1 MFAESR
7 ALLRRLP
14 ARGGMAMAVQ
24 KQKKR
29 VIVLGGCGAQGSFAT
44 RDLVKRG
51 VFDEIVIADL
61 NLEAADKFA
70 EELKSRKVS
79 TRRVDI
85 LDSKALLASIRDA
98 DLVMN
103 CTGPY
108 YLLGPKVV
116 DAAIEA
122 GKNYIDFCDDIAAHE
137 EIVKRDKDAKARG
150 ITILVGLGVSP
161 GIAPLM
167 VMHAAGRMDE
177 VHDVGFPQMI
187 HDREPE
193 GPAVI
198 YHMMANFFGKIPVI
212 RGGKRAYLEAFE
224 EEEEVDFGPPLGR
237 AKVAPFGHPEI
248 FTLPRV
254 LPGIRNMAIK
264 IGSYPVEVYET
275 LKFLAQA
282 GLAGT
287 QPLKVKGRDVV
298 PRDFLISLLMSAR
311 HEAEQKEECI
321 SSMLV
326 EVKGRKDG
334 NAITVKYNFNGRM
347 GPNTGIPCSVGAEWI
362 LQDRIAKKGVVFPE
376 ECIDP
381 KPFLEEVFKRVGEV
395 SPITVKETVS
405 VSRDWTG

>member
-1 MFAESR
+1 M
-7 ALLRRLP
+7 
-14 ARGGMAMAVQ
+14 ARKA
-24 KQKKR
+24 
-29 VIVLGGCGAQGSFAT
+29 IVLGGCGAQGSFAT
-44 RDLVKRG
+44 RDMVRRS

-61 NLEAADKFA
+61 DLEAADKLA
-70 EELKSRKVS
+70 RALDSPKVS

-85 LDSKALLASIRDA
+85 LDRKALLASLRDA

-137 EIVKRDKDAKARG
+137 QIIEKDEQAREKG
-150 ITILVGLGVSP
+150 ITVLVGLGVSP

-167 VMHAAGRMDE
+167 VMHAASQMDE
-177 VHDVGFPQMI
+177 VRDVSFPQMI
-187 HDREPE
+187 HEREPE

-198 YHMMANFFGKIPVI
+198 YHMAANFFGKIPVI
-212 RGGKRAYLEAFE
+212 RGGKRVYLEAFE
-224 EEEEVDFGPPLGR
+224 EEEEVDFGPPLGK

-254 LPGIRNMAIK
+254 LPGIQNLTIK
-264 IGSYPVEVYET
+264 IGSYPVETYEA

-287 QPLKVKGRDVV
+287 EPLEVKGRGIV
-298 PRDFLISLLMSAR
+298 PRDFLISLLMSGR
-311 HEAEQKEECI
+311 HEEERKQDYT
-321 SSMLV
+321 SSMVV
-326 EVKGRKDG
+326 EVKGKKG
-334 NAITVKYNFNGRM
+334 GKTITVKYNFNGLM

-362 LQDRIAKKGVVFPE
+362 VQGKIAKKGVVFPE

-381 KPFLEEVFKRVGEV
+381 KPFVDEVLRRVGEI

-405 VSRDWTG
+405 VSRDWIG

>member
-1 MFAESR
+1 
-7 ALLRRLP
+7 
-14 ARGGMAMAVQ
+14 MAV
-24 KQKKR
+24 KARKR
-29 VIVLGGCGAQGSFAT
+29 RAIVLGGCGAQGSFAT
-44 RDLVKRG
+44 RDLVKRS
-51 VFDEIVIADL
+51 VFDEVVIADL
-61 NLEAADKFA
+61 NLEAANKFA
-70 EELKSRKVS
+70 KELKSPKVS
-79 TRRVDI
+79 TRQVDI
-85 LDSKALLASIRDA
+85 LDRKALLASIQDA

-122 GKNYIDFCDDIAAHE
+122 GKSYIDFCDDIAAHE
-137 EIVKRDKDAKARG
+137 EIIKKDKKAKEKG

-167 VMHAAGRMDE
+167 VMHAASQMDT
-177 VHDVGFPQMI
+177 VQDVSFPQMI

-212 RGGKRAYLEAFE
+212 RGGKRVYLEAFE

-254 LPGIRNMAIK
+254 LPGIQNLAIK
-264 IGSYPVEVYET
+264 IGSYPVEVYEA

-282 GLAGT
+282 GMAGT
-287 QPLKVKGRDVV
+287 EPLEVKGRDVV
-298 PRDFLISLLMSAR
+298 PRDFLISLLMAGR
-311 HEAEQKEECI
+311 HEPEQKEDYI

-326 EVKGRKDG
+326 EVKGKKDG
-334 NAITVKYNFNGRM
+334 KAITVKYNFNGLM

-362 LQDRIAKKGVVFPE
+362 LQGKIAKKGVVFPE

-381 KPFLEEVFKRVGEV
+381 KPFIEEVLKRVSEV
-395 SPITVKETVS
+395 SPIMVKETVS
-405 VSRDWTG
+405 VSRDWIG